1 MLRSSERTTAPVTP
15 TCLPVPVEAPVIS
28 SEGGAL
34 QGGSARCISGTLY
47 SKAAGLMGPVS
58 LS

>member
-34 QGGSARCISGTLY
+34 QGGSGRASVGLFIISSRFNGACQ
-47 SKAAGLMGPVS
+47 S
-58 LS
+58 

>member
-1 MLRSSERTTAPVTP
+1 MLWSSERTTAPVTP
-15 TCLPVPVEAPVIS
+15 TCLPVEAPVIS